1 MKETKLQKEY
11 VDDGFGFPI
20 KLLNVPMVKVRG
32 TWTPDID
39 YNKLTTEV
47 LKTLAR
53 KPTRLTGNE
62 IRFIR
67 LQATMTLVEFGQR
80 FGVTHANVK
89 KWENCGDQATNMQ
102 WSTEKDLRLFV
113 ALRTLGEATMVD
125 LYRDLTKKRAAK
137 KQTTKFDVQELAIA
151 A

>member
-1 MKETKLQKEY
+1 MKENKIQKEY
-11 VDDGFGFPI
+11 IDEGFGFPI

-32 TWTPDID
+32 VWTPDID

-47 LKTLAR
+47 LKVLAR

-67 LQATMTLVEFGQR
+67 LQAEMTLVEFGQR

-89 KWENCGDQATNMQ
+89 KWENCGDRATNMQ
-102 WSTEKDLRLFV
+102 WSTEKDIRLFV
-113 ALRTLGEATMVD
+113 ALETLGEATMVD
-125 LYRDLTKKRAAK
+125 LYRDLTEKRVAKKR
-137 KQTTKFDVQELAIA
+137 TTKLDVQELAIA